1 MKLKADVQKS
11 AVSSETFRF
20 GFCHGCI
27 SPESEIPVHFLG
39 NREALRG
46 KIGRGVV
53 MRLTSEDVL

>member
-39 NREALRG
+39 NRSIAGKDWARG
-46 KIGRGVV
+46 
-53 MRLTSEDVL
+53 SDAFDF